1 MRRVDILGPAK
12 LGGHEAGDFDLN
24 PYALRLLA
32 EGDSWFSLGSIPAHN
47 LLMELRFAKS
57 VVVLNLA
64 YPGDEVHKMFRRMW
78 DYGAEF
84 ANWMTMRSTYRWD
97 AILLS
102 GGGNDLIAAF
112 PHLLRADI
120 DTAHVDPARPQDLI
134 DAVALAQLDRYLVE
148 SYIGFVNCRDRPG
161 SPNANVPMIVHT
173 YDYPTP
179 NNAPALAFGLRV
191 GGPWIYPQLNGRI
204 PREAWVPLTDFL
216 LDHVA
221 ETLLTMRGRLPN
233 FFVVDT
239 RGTLRRAE
247 LGATGASNQWEN
259 EIHPSADGYRKL
271 AVLVAAEIVKQ
282 VPSWVWTR

>member
-1 MRRVDILGPAK
+1 MPRVDLIGPNK

-47 LLMELRFAKS
+47 LLMELRFEKS
-57 VVVLNLA
+57 VVVLDLA
-64 YPGDEVHKMFRRMW
+64 YPGDQVREMFRRMW

-84 ANWMTMRSTYRWD
+84 ANWMAMRSTWRWD
-97 AILLS
+97 AILMS

-120 DTAHVDPARPQDLI
+120 DPANVAPARPQDLVNP
-134 DAVALAQLDRYLVE
+134 VALAQLDRYLIE
-148 SYIGFVNCRDRPG
+148 SYIGFVNCRDRPD
-161 SPNANVPMIVHT
+161 SPNAGVPMIIHT

-179 NNAPALAFGLRV
+179 INAPSLAFGLRT
-191 GGPWIYPQLNGRI
+191 GGPWIFPQLNGRI
-204 PREAWVPLTDFL
+204 PREAWVPLTDYL

-221 ETLLTMRGRLPN
+221 ETLLTLPGRLPE

-239 RGTLRRAE
+239 RGTLTRAA
-247 LGATGASNQWEN
+247 LGATGESNDWEN
-259 EIHPSADGYRKL
+259 EIHPNPGGYRKL
-271 AVLVAAEIVKQ
+271 AARIAAEVQ
-282 VPSWVWTR
+282 RRVPR